1 MKNLMQITGIMNAA
15 EIIDQIKQLPLEEQ
29 GKVVDFARHLPN
41 AETLAAMAEPVDTSR
56 SFNSV
61 KELFA
66 ELDKEC

>member
-1 MKNLMQITGIMNAA
+1 MVKTVGRLMVIGHF
-15 EIIDQIKQLPLEEQ
+15 D
-29 GKVVDFARHLPN
+29 VVGVAVVP
-41 AETLAAMAEPVDTSR
+41 AETETPLLVDANAVLALPVAATSR

>member
-1 MKNLMQITGIMNAA
+1 MGNLMQITDIMNAA
-15 EIIDQIKQLPLEEQ
+15 EIIEQIKQLPPGER
-29 GKVVDFARHLPN
+29 GKVVAFARHLPN